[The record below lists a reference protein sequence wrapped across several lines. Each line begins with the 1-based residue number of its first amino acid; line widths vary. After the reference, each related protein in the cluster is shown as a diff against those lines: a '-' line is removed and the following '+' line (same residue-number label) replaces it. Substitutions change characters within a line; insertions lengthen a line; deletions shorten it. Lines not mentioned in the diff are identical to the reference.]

1 MSDSEEE
8 RSSMADVSPAARKP
22 YVPPSVRDY
31 GDLVEM
37 TGVVGGGFSDVP
49 QGSPIGNGCGGPN
62 APSCFS

>member
-1 MSDSEEE
+1 
-8 RSSMADVSPAARKP
+8 MAEVSPAGRKP

-37 TGVVGGGFSDVP
+37 TAVVGGGFSDVP
-49 QGSPIGNGCGGPN
+49 QGGPIGSGCGGQN

>member
-1 MSDSEEE
+1 
-8 RSSMADVSPAARKP
+8 MADVSPAGRKP

-37 TGVVGGGFSDVP
+37 TAVVGGGFSDVP
-49 QGSPIGNGCGGPN
+49 QGTTQGTGCSGAN